1 MTQTNQDS
9 RYKELLEKL
18 YKQVKKVDSSE
29 RFEVP
34 KIEGMVE
41 GSKTIITNFSQI
53 CSMLRRNPEHVAKFL
68 SRELAAQ
75 VSIEGERLVLNRK
88 LLSSQINDKVN
99 AYVQE
104 FVLCP
109 ECGKP
114 DTELIKEKS
123 FMFIHCLACGA
134 KKSVR
139 AKIV

>member
-1 MTQTNQDS
+1 MNKEQDK
-9 RYKELLEKL
+9 RYGELLDRL
-18 YKQVKKVDSSE
+18 YKQVKRVEATE
-29 RFEVP
+29 RFEIP
-34 KIEGMVE
+34 KVEGMVE
-41 GSKTIITNFSQI
+41 GGKTIITNFSQL
-53 CSMLRRNPEHVAKFL
+53 CSMLRRKPEHVSKFL

-75 VSIEGERLVLNRK
+75 ATIEGERLVLNRK
-88 LLSSQINDKVN
+88 LLSNQINDKVQ
-99 AYVQE
+99 AYVNE